1 MSTLQVGLVE
11 FQNNLFGNGS
21 TYTLTSA
28 SSIAHGD
35 QAIVTIDVGTAD
47 FDSLVRITDLATSLD
62 DSFLSLGTG
71 ALLDMMSLSLVPV
84 VQSVR
89 KYVQDAAPPTLL
101 DFSLDMD
108 NGRLTLTFSET
119 VNIPSLD
126 VTKLTLES
134 DTTSSPRSFTV
145 TSAIY
150 PMTNTTT
157 VTLQLPRADQNS
169 IKFFPRLAVSQDS
182 TFLSAPHSLVSDMSG
197 VSITAFADKRA
208 AKFTPDMTAAAVES
222 FDVNINDSSL
232 TLHFSETVNVSTF
245 QVTQLTLQDHES
257 KPSSSFT
264 LTGLAASVTVNSQ
277 SVQVVFTRAD
287 RDEIYKLAVCR
298 SRTSCYL
305 TFPTTMVQDMVGNAV
320 DSYPSASALP
330 VANFAAD
337 TKKPTREQF
346 VSLDRD
352 TGRLVIRFSETMN
365 ASSFNPRAISLES
378 TFSLWQSPFLVV
390 TLSGGSLTS
399 TNDSFILELQLT
411 DTDLDNFKNNT
422 GLCINSLSCWIYY
435 DSSLVDDMA
444 GNSVIGA
451 VRGTIDLS
459 RSAASV
465 IPDQTSPQLTGFTL
479 DLTSERVSLTFDEAV
494 TVSTLKPNNIIFQD
508 TNGTSG
514 RTVQLTGGNPVTTVT
529 STVMVFTLLGRDLL
543 ALQAAENLANS
554 NDDTYIRYSSALVAD
569 TSSNQVQPRTDLFAL
584 KATAFVSD
592 KNVPSLRGFK
602 SLDMDE
608 GTLTVSFSEPILLSS
623 VNYTRFTLQSQRS
636 AGTTLTLKGGKGAS
650 YTSTLPEKTEVQL
663 SLIDTDVRDTKLE
676 LSLATQRSDT
686 YLYILQGAVQDM
698 ASHPVNAVPSTA
710 ALLADIFVADT
721 TNPRL
726 TSYSLDMNIGT
737 LALTF
742 NDVVSPST
750 FAPTRIKLQARQA
763 LNLPFNETYTLTGG
777 STTSTHGYVI
787 VASLTSTD
795 LNAIKERPIATA
807 INDTFLSL
815 DARTIQD
822 VFNTAV
828 ISVTPDQAQQAQ
840 AYTADT
846 TAPEL
851 REWNISINTGVLH
864 LEFTESVDI
873 TTLAL
878 DQFKI
883 QNVANMTEKAEHA
896 SHPFQMGVPTPSDTG
911 IRIAVRLS
919 VDDLNTLKR
928 LLSIG
933 TNTTNSYLVMSSL
946 AIRDM
951 AGNNVVG
958 LPDTA
963 AKQATDHVP
972 DSTKPIL
979 ISAKLDLYLSTL
991 CLFFDEVIDASSV
1004 NATLITIQNAVSVPA
1019 TGAYHLLSGGAVS
1032 PKSSTNITITL
1043 LSSDLNSIISNN
1055 NLSTTQ
1061 ENTFV
1066 SLGANAAKDMSGNAV
1081 LTSSRAVQA
1090 TLVFDTVAP
1099 TLQNFDLDMGLGRL
1113 SMTFSKSVD
1122 TTSFD
1127 FSQIVIQSQKGAGGV
1142 SVNISGATV
1151 FQSLMLRNVVT
1162 LALSGAVLDELKKDV
1177 LIATTRLN
1185 TFVSLSSS
1193 SLKDLAG
1200 NGVEAILATNA
1211 KGVGTLTPDG
1221 VAPTLQTYSLDMD
1234 GSGQLLLTFS
1244 EAVQGSTLDSSLI
1257 TLVGTGTQYTLT
1269 GGSTT
1274 SGNSPTIIVDLT
1286 AADLNAI
1293 KKNTALATSKSTT
1306 SLLFSRDLIRDMA
1319 GNVINA
1325 TTATSLVQFTADTT
1339 EPTLTS
1345 YSVGLAG
1352 TPAALQLTMT
1362 FSEVVNASTFD
1373 LSQITLISTSS
1384 TQASTKSVALSL
1396 NTATRSQASNTILT
1410 VEILEG
1416 DLTQIRANRPLFE
1429 FRNTSFLNMTSL
1441 SVLDMAGQQLTTVA
1455 FKQAAA
1461 HTADLTRPKLSAF
1474 SLDMNA
1480 QELLLTFDENI
1491 VKSSLNASHIKLQN
1505 AKSSPT
1511 ASLDLSVSSSGQ
1523 TIATSGRVIRISLMT
1538 SDFNL
1543 LSLRTALATSRANT
1557 FLSLGSQ
1564 SIQDNAQNYADEVPT
1579 TSAQQTATFTADISQ
1594 PSLTNWTIDLSFGS
1608 MAMTFS
1614 EAVRASSFKAD
1625 ELTLHSDASIKPL
1638 SSYTLTGAGL
1648 ATHTDGTVLLFH
1660 LTFLDMN
1667 AIQARA
1673 GLAINLTTAFLSL
1686 GAYAVQDMNG
1696 NLVQHI
1702 LTSQAIAASAY
1713 TPDTFSPALLSWEIN
1728 LSKGILALSFNKTI
1742 NRASLNFSVF
1752 EIQDGATNVTN
1763 SYALKNTVAT
1773 GADAVSYSVN
1783 IDPADS
1789 DQIKQL
1795 GLCSSTSNCF
1805 ALFPTSFAK
1814 SISGLP
1820 IVGRGSDFALQAEA
1834 LTVDVSGP
1842 SIVSFSKLDMAQG
1855 ELEISFSEV
1864 VNASSFTPSAVTL
1877 QTWYANPVS
1886 SYTLTGGQS
1895 SSTDSPI
1902 ITLTLSSFDVAK
1914 LQDLGDVCTHR
1925 GTCYLSATTGLV
1937 EDLSGNTNLAF
1948 GQGYPGLIVQSFTRD
1963 VTAPVLNRFAL
1974 DVNSNT
1980 LSLTFSKPVRSS
1992 RLKTS
1997 EITLQSAVTS
2007 LGGQL
2012 EYTLTG
2018 GVLPTQ
2024 DGLRIVTIQL
2034 TTVDSN
2040 QLKQRSFAS
2049 SITNTFIRLTANTVT
2064 DMSIAPNKVSAI
2076 VDGQAKAASAFLPDT
2091 TGPILLSFDL
2101 SLDANTLM
2109 LSFDEPMNWTSF
2121 VAHQLIFSSSTLAS
2135 ASTHQLSGGILAG
2148 ASSSSSNSISLLPL
2162 DIGQIKLD
2170 PEFGTAIADTFLS
2183 FASGTIKDVSGNNNM
2198 RVIDR
2203 MAATLTF
2210 DTTNAEL
2217 QSYTI
2222 NVELGTLDLTFTD
2235 VVNASTFDATAL
2247 TLQSR
2252 PTAVT
2257 GQLVTLTSSS
2267 ATLSQSGYRIVVTL
2281 SPQDLQAIT
2290 LTSTV
2295 ARSLSS
2301 TFLVMAAS
2309 AIEDINGLNV
2319 VAIVDGRG
2327 KPASGHVGIIGK
2339 PTTAPPL
2346 TIKGEKSAFFCNG
2359 FVAQSTNQLST
2370 ADGIA

>member
-1 MSTLQVGLVE
+1 MQV
-11 FQNNLFGNGS
+11 F
-21 TYTLTSA
+21 TYTGDTTHPELENWDLDMNKGLLILVFDDVMLSSSLDAQHITIQSTAASTAVSHKLTSGRSRSTRGYTQEVLLSA
-28 SSIAHGD
+28 SDLNTIKKLPTLAVD
-35 QAIVTIDVGTAD
+35 QSSSFISFAANLGTDVAGQVLIAIVDTSAKQ
-47 FDSLVRITDLATSLD
+47 VR
-62 DSFLSLGTG
+62 
-71 ALLDMMSLSLVPV
+71 
-84 VQSVR
+84 
-89 KYVQDAAPPTLL
+89 
-101 DFSLDMD
+101 
-108 NGRLTLTFSET
+108 TFTE
-119 VNIPSLD
+119 D
-126 VTKLTLES
+126 
-134 DTTSSPRSFTV
+134 TSSPQLTSWSVNVSSGELTLNFNKMVDLRTFDPKAITIQNTA
-145 TSAIY
+145 TSA
-150 PMTNTTT
+150 NRT
-157 VTLQLPRADQNS
+157 VSRTLVGGSAS
-169 IKFFPRLAVSQDS
+169 ESDS
-182 TFLSAPHSLVSDMSG
+182 ATSFVISLVSADLNFLKQNTSIATTLSNSYL
-197 VSITAFADKRA
+197 SITSALVTDMNARPVVA
-208 AKFTPDMTAAAVES
+208 IPDTSA
-222 FDVNINDSSL
+222 
-232 TLHFSETVNVSTF
+232 
-245 QVTQLTLQDHES
+245 LQ
-257 KPSSSFT
+257 
-264 LTGLAASVTVNSQ
+264 
-277 SVQVVFTRAD
+277 
-287 RDEIYKLAVCR
+287 
-298 SRTSCYL
+298 
-305 TFPTTMVQDMVGNAV
+305 
-320 DSYPSASALP
+320 ASAHHRDITNP
-330 VANFAAD
+330 VL
-337 TKKPTREQF
+337 
-346 VSLDRD
+346 VS
-352 TGRLVIRFSETMN
+352 
-365 ASSFNPRAISLES
+365 A
-378 TFSLWQSPFLVV
+378 
-390 TLSGGSLTS
+390 
-399 TNDSFILELQLT
+399 EL
-411 DTDLDNFKNNT
+411 
-422 GLCINSLSCWIYY
+422 
-435 DSSLVDDMA
+435 
-444 GNSVIGA
+444 
-451 VRGTIDLS
+451 DLS
-459 RSAASV
+459 RSTLSLVFNEV
-465 IPDQTSPQLTGFTL
+465 IK
-479 DLTSERVSLTFDEAV
+479 A
-494 TVSTLKPNNIIFQD
+494 
-508 TNGTSG
+508 
-514 RTVQLTGGNPVTTVT
+514 
-529 STVMVFTLLGRDLL
+529 STV
-543 ALQAAENLANS
+543 
-554 NDDTYIRYSSALVAD
+554 
-569 TSSNQVQPRTDLFAL
+569 
-584 KATAFVSD
+584 
-592 KNVPSLRGFK
+592 
-602 SLDMDE
+602 
-608 GTLTVSFSEPILLSS
+608 
-623 VNYTRFTLQSQRS
+623 
-636 AGTTLTLKGGKGAS
+636 
-650 YTSTLPEKTEVQL
+650 
-663 SLIDTDVRDTKLE
+663 DV
-676 LSLATQRSDT
+676 
-686 YLYILQGAVQDM
+686 
-698 ASHPVNAVPSTA
+698 
-710 ALLADIFVADT
+710 
-721 TNPRL
+721 
-726 TSYSLDMNIGT
+726 
-737 LALTF
+737 
-742 NDVVSPST
+742 
-750 FAPTRIKLQARQA
+750 
-763 LNLPFNETYTLTGG
+763 
-777 STTSTHGYVI
+777 
-787 VASLTSTD
+787 
-795 LNAIKERPIATA
+795 
-807 INDTFLSL
+807 
-815 DARTIQD
+815 
-822 VFNTAV
+822 
-828 ISVTPDQAQQAQ
+828 
-840 AYTADT
+840 
-846 TAPEL
+846 
-851 REWNISINTGVLH
+851 
-864 LEFTESVDI
+864 
-873 TTLAL
+873 
-878 DQFKI
+878 
-883 QNVANMTEKAEHA
+883 
-896 SHPFQMGVPTPSDTG
+896 
-911 IRIAVRLS
+911 
-919 VDDLNTLKR
+919 
-928 LLSIG
+928 
-933 TNTTNSYLVMSSL
+933 
-946 AIRDM
+946 
-951 AGNNVVG
+951 
-958 LPDTA
+958 
-963 AKQATDHVP
+963 
-972 DSTKPIL
+972 
-979 ISAKLDLYLSTL
+979 
-991 CLFFDEVIDASSV
+991 
-1004 NATLITIQNAVSVPA
+1004 TLITIQNAAAVPS
-1019 TGAYHLLSGGAVS
+1019 TGASHTLTGGSVS
-1032 PKSSTNITITL
+1032 TESSTNIVVTL
-1043 LSSDLNSIISNN
+1043 IESDLNSLKVNTS
-1055 NLSTTQ
+1055 LATSRA
-1061 ENTFV
+1061 NTFV
-1066 SLGANAAKDMSGNAV
+1066 SLSANAAEDMESNAIQ
-1081 LTSSRAVQA
+1081 SSSTAVDA
-1090 TLVFDTVAP
+1090 TFVADSVAP
-1099 TLQNFDLDMGLGRL
+1099 MLRNFDLDMGQGRL
-1113 SMTFSKSVD
+1113 VMSFSESVD

-1127 FSQIVIQSQKGAGGV
+1127 FSQIKIQSQKGAGGV

-1151 FQSLMLRNVVT
+1151 FQSSTLRNVLT
-1162 LALSGAVLDELKKDV
+1162 LVLSGAVLDELKKDV
-1177 LIATTRLN
+1177 LITTTRLN

-1193 SLKDLAG
+1193 ALKDQAG
-1200 NGVEAILATNA
+1200 NDVEAVLATNA
-1211 KGVGTLTPDG
+1211 KDVGTLTPDG

-1244 EAVQGSTLDSSLI
+1244 EAVQGSTLNSSLI

-1274 SGNSPTIIVDLT
+1274 SGNSPIIIVDLT

-1293 KKNTALATSKSTT
+1293 KKNTALATSSSTT

-1325 TTATSLVQFTADTT
+1325 LTTATSPVQFTADTT

-1345 YSVGLAG
+1345 YSVSLAG

-1410 VEILEG
+1410 VEILAG

-1441 SVLDMAGQQLTTVA
+1441 SVLDMADQKLVNIA

-1491 VKSSLNASHIKLQN
+1491 VVSSLNASHIKLQN

-1511 ASLDLSVSSSGQ
+1511 ASLDLSVSSTGQ
-1523 TIATSGRVIRISLMT
+1523 TIATSARIIRIPLTT
-1538 SDFNL
+1538 SDFNS
-1543 LSLRTALATSRANT
+1543 LSLKTDFATSRANS
-1557 FLSLGSQ
+1557 FLSLGPQ

-1579 TSAQQTATFTADISQ
+1579 TSAQQTASFTADISQ
-1594 PSLTNWTIDLSFGS
+1594 PLLINWTIDLSFGS

-1667 AIQARA
+1667 AIQART
-1673 GLAINLTTAFLSL
+1673 GLAINLTTTFLSL

-1696 NLVQHI
+1696 NRVQHI

-1742 NRASLNFSVF
+1742 DRASLNFSVF

-1820 IVGRGSDFALQAEA
+1820 IVGRGSDFALQAGA

-1895 SSTDSPI
+1895 SSTDSPT

-1948 GQGYPGLIVQSFTRD
+1948 GQGYPGLIVQSLTRD
-1963 VTAPVLNRFAL
+1963 VTAPVLDRFTL

-2018 GVLPTQ
+2018 GVLPTL
-2024 DGLRIVTIQL
+2024 DGLHIVSIRL

-2049 SITNTFIRLTANTVT
+2049 SITNTFIRLTSNTVT

-2121 VAHQLIFSSSTLAS
+2121 VAQQLIFSSSTLAS
-2135 ASTHQLSGGILAG
+2135 ASTHRLSGGLLAG

-2170 PEFGTAIADTFLS
+2170 PEFGSAIADTFLS
-2183 FASGTIKDVSGNNNM
+2183 FASGTIKDVSGNNNT
-2198 RVIDR
+2198 RVINR

-2210 DTTNAEL
+2210 DTTKAEL

-2267 ATLSQSGYRIVVTL
+2267 TTLSQSGYRIVVTL
-2281 SPQDLQAIT
+2281 SPKDLQAIT

-2346 TIKGEKSAFFCNG
+2346 TIKGEKSDFFFDG

-2370 ADGIA
+2370 ADGIACKYSLVQ